1 MSDRGFWKLRHLADT
16 ELESGL
22 RELVARGRETDARV
36 VAHLAEVETR
46 RLHLKSGS
54 ESLFAYCQKRLN
66 LSENQAFYR
75 IVAARAARQYPSIF
89 ELLASGDI
97 HLTSL
102 SLLSK
107 YLTPESHH
115 ELLSEARGRTK
126 REVLELLA
134 TFAPRPDVRS
144 TLRKLPAR
152 SARGDLPPTAIKP
165 TVPSTTPTDPSTTPT
180 DPSTTPT
187 DPSTTSTDPSTTS
200 TDPSTTSTD
209 PSTTS
214 TDPSTTSTDPSTT
227 STDPSTTSTDPSTTS
242 TDPSTTGTAQALP
255 VVKRPASPRA
265 VPAGPT
271 GSLEPLSRTAYRL
284 QLNTTPQLKE
294 KLERARDLMS
304 HANPSGDLAVVV
316 ERAIDLLI
324 AKLNQQRFG
333 QSGPRSRAKHAT
345 PGANEP
351 KVGACVELRQ
361 EPQARSRERPG
372 SVRAGLGPEG
382 AKNWQ
387 ATHEPRPPNE
397 QRKRRHIQNEIR
409 RQLLAR
415 DGLCC
420 TFTNESG
427 QRCSARAFLQIHHE
441 HAWSKGGSDTLDNL
455 RLLCAAHN
463 RLLAELEFGERRAG

>member
-107 YLTPESHH
+107 YLTPENHH
-115 ELLSEARGRTK
+115 GLLSEARGRTK

-152 SARGDLPPTAIKP
+152 SARGDLPPTAITP
-165 TVPSTTPTDPSTTPT
+165 SVPSTTPSV
-180 DPSTTPT
+180 
-187 DPSTTSTDPSTTS
+187 PSTTS
-200 TDPSTTSTD
+200 
-209 PSTTS
+209 
-214 TDPSTTSTDPSTT
+214 
-227 STDPSTTSTDPSTTS
+227 
-242 TDPSTTGTAQALP
+242 GTAQALP

-265 VPAGPT
+265 DPAGPT

-284 QLNTTPQLKE
+284 QLNTTPHLKE

-316 ERAIDLLI
+316 ERALDLLL

-333 QSGPRSRAKHAT
+333 QVRPRSRAKHAT

-351 KVGACVELRQ
+351 KVGACVELRK
-361 EPQARSRERPG
+361 EPQARSRARPG
-372 SVRAGLGPEG
+372 SVRTGLGPEG

-387 ATHEPRPPNE
+387 ATHEPQRPNA
-397 QRKRRHIQNEIR
+397 QRKRRHVQNEVR

-420 TFTNESG
+420 TFTNEGG
-427 QRCSARAFLQIHHE
+427 QRCSARAFLQVHHE
-441 HAWSKGGSDTLDNL
+441 RAWSKGGPDTLDNL